1 MNKQNINPLPLYE
14 KCFPCFIL
22 LDSIEQMLISY
33 ERSLEENINEGIKTL
48 EYHISSQNYPIVNEM
63 LQSQIET
70 LQWVINKQKKE
81 NSLESLQQIIN
92 FKIKRLEYQ
101 LKKIAR
107 RDIEHTSKIVYQLE
121 MLECCKI
128 IINWD
133 LQRRTKTKTTKED
146 SISALC

>member
-1 MNKQNINPLPLYE
+1 MI
-14 KCFPCFIL
+14 
-22 LDSIEQMLISY
+22 ISY
-33 ERSLEENINEGIKTL
+33 ERSLEENINQGIKTL
-48 EYHISSQNYPIVNEM
+48 EYHINSQNYPIVNEM

-70 LQWVINKQKKE
+70 LQWVLNKQKKE
-81 NSLESLQQIIN
+81 NNNLESLKQVID
-92 FKIKRLEYQ
+92 FKIKRLEYE

-128 IINWD
+128 IINWE
-133 LQRRTKTKTTKED
+133 LKRRTKTKTTKED

>member
-1 MNKQNINPLPLYE
+1 MI
-14 KCFPCFIL
+14 
-22 LDSIEQMLISY
+22 ISY
-33 ERSLEENINEGIKTL
+33 ERNLEENINEGIKTL

-70 LQWVINKQKKE
+70 LQWVINKQKKD
-81 NSLESLQQIIN
+81 NNLESLKQVID
-92 FKIKRLEYQ
+92 FKVKRLEYE

-107 RDIEHTSKIVYQLE
+107 RDIEHTSKNVYQLE

-128 IINWD
+128 IINWE
-133 LQRRTKTKTTKED
+133 LKRRRKTTTTTKED

>member
-1 MNKQNINPLPLYE
+1 
-14 KCFPCFIL
+14 
-22 LDSIEQMLISY
+22 
-33 ERSLEENINEGIKTL
+33 
-48 EYHISSQNYPIVNEM
+48 
-63 LQSQIET
+63 
-70 LQWVINKQKKE
+70 
-81 NSLESLQQIIN
+81 LESLKQIIN
-92 FKIKRLEYQ
+92 FKVKRLEYE

>member
-1 MNKQNINPLPLYE
+1 MI
-14 KCFPCFIL
+14 
-22 LDSIEQMLISY
+22 ISY

-63 LQSQIET
+63 LQLQIET
-70 LQWVINKQKKE
+70 LQWVQNKQKKEE
-81 NSLESLQQIIN
+81 NSLESLKQIIN
-92 FKIKRLEYQ
+92 FKVKRLEYE

-128 IINWD
+128 IINWE
-133 LQRRTKTKTTKED
+133 LKRRTKTKTTKED

>member
-1 MNKQNINPLPLYE
+1 
-14 KCFPCFIL
+14 
-22 LDSIEQMLISY
+22 MLISY

-63 LQSQIET
+63 LQLQIET
-70 LQWVINKQKKE
+70 LQWVQNKKKKE
-81 NSLESLQQIIN
+81 ENNLESLKQVID
-92 FKIKRLEYQ
+92 FKVKRLEYE

-128 IINWD
+128 IINCD
-133 LQRRTKTKTTKED
+133 LQRIKRTTTTKED
-146 SISALC
+146 SISAFC

>member
-1 MNKQNINPLPLYE
+1 MI
-14 KCFPCFIL
+14 
-22 LDSIEQMLISY
+22 ISY

-63 LQSQIET
+63 LQLQIET
-70 LQWVINKQKKE
+70 LQWVLNKQKKEE
-81 NSLESLQQIIN
+81 NSLESLKQIIN
-92 FKIKRLEYQ
+92 FKVKRLEYE

-128 IINWD
+128 IINWE
-133 LQRRTKTKTTKED
+133 LKRRTKTTTTIKED
-146 SISALC
+146 AFEFHTI

>member
-1 MNKQNINPLPLYE
+1 
-14 KCFPCFIL
+14 
-22 LDSIEQMLISY
+22 MLISY

-63 LQSQIET
+63 LQLQIET
-70 LQWVINKQKKE
+70 LQWVQNKKKKE
-81 NSLESLQQIIN
+81 ENNLESLKQVID
-92 FKIKRLEYQ
+92 FKVKRLEYE

-107 RDIEHTSKIVYQLE
+107 RDIEYTSKIVYQLE

-133 LQRRTKTKTTKED
+133 LQRRTKTTKED